1 MGPDAQGGP
10 TSGRRHYQARETA
23 TIDRISSMLVVQ
35 PVDATQ
41 LAEDPE
47 MEEKEHDGRSTLIII
62 IFMQALQ
69 IAIFGGKVV
78 LARTSKYSD
87 FLE

>member
-1 MGPDAQGGP
+1 
-10 TSGRRHYQARETA
+10 
-23 TIDRISSMLVVQ
+23 MLVVQ

-41 LAEDPE
+41 LAENPE
-47 MEEKEHDGRSTLIII
+47 MEEEANDDRGTLIII

-69 IAIFGGKVV
+69 IAIFGGKIV